1 VLSIILSFAHFKNN
15 NKMTKLLI
23 NEHPLIVLPTLAVK
37 VGLNESIILQQ
48 IHYWLDPRTN
58 KNIKEGKYWV
68 YNTYSQWQKQFPFL
82 SEITIKRSIA
92 GLEKRGLLISKNYN
106 HNSFHKLKWY
116 TINYKKLSELED
128 SLEAN
133 PSNESERSDRSDQND
148 PTIRSNSTDD
158 RIKKSH
164 SIKETETTTKT
175 TTNLSLETKDKFW
188 REKELIKIWNEVVE
202 EGKKE
207 INPTDDRLKLISK
220 RFEDFFNEST
230 EKWRIFCIK
239 ISNSKFL
246 MGEVTSFRVSFDWA
260 LEPKSIVR
268 ILDGDYGIG
277 DRPVGGEGKIKALTE
292 EDLIREI
299 KRTDYPEFWK
309 LIQESL
315 LISEGRPTYISWFRN
330 LEFLGYEKGVLELKA
345 STKFIALQLDQQF
358 ANPIKR
364 ASLKFLSGFKKA
376 TISHYK

>member
-1 VLSIILSFAHFKNN
+1 
-15 NKMTKLLI
+15 MTKLLI

-92 GLEKRGLLISKNYN
+92 GLEKRELLISKNYN

-116 TINYKKLSELED
+116 TINYEKLSELEG
-128 SLEAN
+128 SIEVT

-158 RIKKSH
+158 RIKMSR
-164 SIKETETTTKT
+164 SIKETDTTTKT

-230 EKWRIFCIK
+230 EKWRNFCIK
-239 ISNSKFL
+239 ISSSKFL
-246 MGEVTSFRVSFDWA
+246 MGEVNSFRVSFDWA

-268 ILDGDYGIG
+268 ILDRDYGIG
-277 DRPVGGEGKIKALTE
+277 DRPVGGESKIEDLTE
-292 EDLIREI
+292 EDLIQELR
-299 KRTDYPEFWK
+299 KTDNPEFWK
-309 LIQESL
+309 QIQESL
-315 LISEGRPTYISWFRN
+315 LISEGRATYISWFRN
-330 LEFLGYEKGVLELKA
+330 LEFLGYEEGVLELKA
-345 STKFIALQLDQQF
+345 STKFIALQLEQQF
-358 ANPIKR
+358 SNPIKR
-364 ASLKFLSGFKKA
+364 AALRFLSAFKKSKI
-376 TISHYK
+376 IS

>member
-1 VLSIILSFAHFKNN
+1 
-15 NKMTKLLI
+15 MTKLLI

-116 TINYKKLSELED
+116 TINYEKLSELED
-128 SLEAN
+128 SIEAN
-133 PSNESERSDRSDQND
+133 PSNESERSYRSDQND

-188 REKELIKIWNEVVE
+188 REKDLIKIWNQIVE

-220 RFEDFFNEST
+220 RLEDFFNEST
-230 EKWRIFCIK
+230 EKWRNFCIK
-239 ISNSKFL
+239 ISSSKFL
-246 MGEVTSFRVSFDWA
+246 MGEVNSFRVSFDWA

-277 DRPVGGEGKIKALTE
+277 DRPVGGEGKIEALTE
-292 EDLIREI
+292 EDLIQEI
-299 KRTDYPEFWK
+299 RKTDNPEFWK
-309 LIQESL
+309 QIQESL
-315 LISEGRPTYISWFRN
+315 LISEGRTTYISWFRN
-330 LEFLGYEKGVLELKA
+330 LKFLSYEKGVLELKA
-345 STKFIALQLDQQF
+345 STKFIALQLEQQF
-358 ANPIKR
+358 SNPIKR
-364 ASLKFLSGFKKA
+364 AALKFLSEFKKA
-376 TISHYK
+376 KIIS